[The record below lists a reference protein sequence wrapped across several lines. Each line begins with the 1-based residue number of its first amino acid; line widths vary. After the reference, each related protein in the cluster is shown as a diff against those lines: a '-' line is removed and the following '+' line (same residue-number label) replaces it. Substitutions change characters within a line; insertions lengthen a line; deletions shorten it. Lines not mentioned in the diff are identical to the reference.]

1 MVARRR
7 LLLLAALLSAACD
20 VSRPL
25 AEPTARRDADT
36 RRKGRTIALNGAGAT
51 FPYPL
56 YSKWMSEYNRMNPEV
71 RINYQSIGSGG
82 GIRQAVAGTIDFGA
96 TDVPMKD
103 EEQRQTSSP
112 LLHIPMTLG
121 SVVLSYNLELAQ
133 PLNLDAKVLAGIYL
147 GEIRRWDDPRIA
159 ALNAGLA
166 LPSRDIAV
174 LFRADGSGTTAI
186 LSEYLARRVPAFER
200 RVGVGKSVRWP
211 IGFGAKGNE
220 GVTGQLKSTPF
231 SIGYIEL
238 AYAVQNKLPAARMQN
253 RAGKFV
259 APSAHAATAAAESV
273 EMPESLHVSLADATG
288 ENAYP
293 IASYTYLLV
302 PEELKERD
310 KGLWLARFLWWAV
323 HEGQKF
329 SNELDYARLPDN
341 VVARIEDKLK
351 ALRSGGMQLLQGV

>member
-7 LLLLAALLSAACD
+7 ILLLVALLSAACD
-20 VSRPL
+20 L
-25 AEPTARRDADT
+25 AQAPAQRDGDGRAQ
-36 RRKGRTIALNGAGAT
+36 KGKTVALNGAGAT

-56 YSKWMSEYNRMNPEV
+56 YSKWTAEYNRMNPEV

-103 EEQRQTSSP
+103 EEKRQTSSR

-121 SVVLSYNLELAQ
+121 SVVLSYNLDLPR
-133 PLNLDAKVLAGIYL
+133 PLDLDAEVLAGIYL
-147 GEIRRWDDPRIA
+147 GEIRRWDDARIA
-159 ALNAGLA
+159 AQNPRLA

-174 LFRADGSGTTAI
+174 VFRADGSGTTAI
-186 LSEYLARRVPAFER
+186 LSEYLARQVPLFER
-200 RVGVGKSVRWP
+200 RVGIGKSVRWP
-211 IGFGAKGNE
+211 VGFGAKGNE

-238 AYAVQNKLPAARMQN
+238 AYAVQNKLPAARIRN

-259 APSAHAATAAAESV
+259 APSVGAATAAAESV
-273 EMPESLHVSLADATG
+273 EMPDSLHVSLCDATG
-288 ENAYP
+288 EDAYP

-302 PEELKERD
+302 PEELKERE
-310 KGLWLARFLWWAV
+310 KALWLARFLWWAV
-323 HEGQKF
+323 HDGQKF
-329 SNELDYARLPDN
+329 SNELDYARLPGK

-351 ALRSGGMQLLQGV
+351 ALRSGGMQLLEGV